1 MCQISLRQ
9 VSEHDR
15 RIIAQWPDLAT
26 LARDV
31 KIKLKRYEHSVQ
43 GMRFDELGQ
52 FLRVYRVFDRHFT
65 DTMRPD
71 PVNTSLVFGTLHLV
85 MDVST

>member
-1 MCQISLRQ
+1 M
-9 VSEHDR
+9 SEHDR
-15 RIIAQWPDLAT
+15 RIIAQWPDFHAV
-26 LARDV
+26 ARDV
-31 KIKLKRYEHSVQ
+31 QMKLKECGGSVR

-52 FLRVYRVFDRHFT
+52 FLRVYRIFDTHFT